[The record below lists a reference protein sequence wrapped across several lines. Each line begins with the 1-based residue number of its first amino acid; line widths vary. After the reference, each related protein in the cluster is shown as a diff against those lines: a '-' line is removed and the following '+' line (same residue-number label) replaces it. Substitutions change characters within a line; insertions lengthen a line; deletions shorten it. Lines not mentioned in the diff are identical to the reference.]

1 MKLYRADLHIHTGLS
16 PCASEE
22 MTPRAIVDTAIE
34 RGLGIIAICDHNTA
48 EAAGLVHETAEGRLY
63 VIHGME
69 ITTEEEVHVIGLFPD
84 RKTAL
89 AVSSKVKD
97 SLYGRKRRNTKP
109 GNGREELIGKGMYF
123 LSSATGLS
131 LVECVET
138 IKAHGGL
145 AVAAHVDRPSFSVYS
160 QLGFIPEDAGFNAV
174 EITAASS
181 HWKRLSDIDL
191 PVIASSD
198 SHCLWDMGKIYTAF
212 ELKKPVWEEIFLA
225 LGGSNERRF
234 WIA

>member
-1 MKLYRADLHIHTGLS
+1 VKLYRADLHIHTGLS

-22 MTPRAIVDTAIE
+22 MTPWAIVDTALE
-34 RGLGIIAICDHNTA
+34 RGLSIIAICDHNTA

-63 VIHGME
+63 VMHGME
-69 ITTEEEVHVIGLFPD
+69 ITTEEEVHVTGLFPD
-84 RKTAL
+84 RKTAM
-89 AVSSKVKD
+89 AVGLKVED
-97 SLYGRKRRNTKP
+97 SLYGVKRRKTKHE
-109 GNGREELIGKGMYF
+109 NGREELVGKGRYLF
-123 LSSATGLS
+123 SCATGMS
-131 LVECVET
+131 LVECVKT
-138 IKAHGGL
+138 IKAYGGL

-181 HWKRLSDIDL
+181 HWKRLSDIDF

-198 SHCLWDMGKIYTAF
+198 SHCLWDVGKICTVF